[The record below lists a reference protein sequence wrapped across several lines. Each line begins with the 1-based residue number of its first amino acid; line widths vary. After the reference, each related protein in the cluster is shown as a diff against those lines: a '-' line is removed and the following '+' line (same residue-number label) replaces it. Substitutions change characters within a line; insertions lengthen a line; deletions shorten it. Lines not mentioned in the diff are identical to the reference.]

1 MLLEALVKGEKQGPV
16 REHYNPSVGGWAWE
30 AGLEL
35 LSAALSAWN
44 RVVEG
49 WCALPIVQPSSVPA
63 PLGWRGLGS
72 PARPCLATGSFRRL
86 GDMIVFLAAV
96 I

>member
-63 PLGWRGLGS
+63 APGLEGPGLSSSALLGYWLFS
-72 PARPCLATGSFRRL
+72 
-86 GDMIVFLAAV
+86 
-96 I
+96 